1 MKKVFIIIG
10 GILLMFAIILGVTT
24 CGILHV
30 ADEYIKEKEPEVRQY
45 VQMTEADQNAY
56 VEKNMDEIF
65 MSISKEIKPD
75 DKELDQAK
83 LEQMKND
90 PELRDAGIR
99 LGRSILASFAM
110 GSENISKELN
120 ADDKAKYQAEADD
133 LEPRIDAYGN
143 ALKKY
148 QKEK

>member
-1 MKKVFIIIG
+1 MRKVFIIIG

-45 VQMTEADQNAY
+45 VQMTETEQNSY
-56 VEKNMDEIF
+56 VEKNMDELF

-75 DKELDQAK
+75 DKDIDQAK
-83 LEQMKND
+83 LEEMKND
-90 PELRDAGIR
+90 PELRAAGIK

-110 GSENISKELN
+110 GSENISKELS
-120 ADDKAKYQAEADD
+120 AEDKTKYQAEADS
-133 LEPRIDAYGN
+133 LETRIDDYGKVM
-143 ALKKY
+143 KKY